1 MSRHALAVAIVG
13 AISLAAFQAMAE
25 TTVKLHAASSLKA
38 AMSEIADAYEAR
50 TEIRVERNF
59 GPSGLLRERIERGE
73 AAEVFASANMTHPTT
88 LASTGKA
95 LPVVLFARN
104 RLCALVQP
112 KIKVNSSTLLETIL
126 RDDIRVGT
134 STPKDD
140 PSGDY
145 AFELFDKAEAMSPGA
160 TARLKAKALKLTGG
174 RDSEAAPEGRNKYG
188 WIMENKRADI
198 FLTYCTNALLAKRE
212 VSTLS
217 IVQVPEPLAVGA
229 DYGLTVMNGASPDA
243 FALALHI
250 LSPKGQAILVYHG
263 FDAPGF
269 TH

>member
-1 MSRHALAVAIVG
+1 
-13 AISLAAFQAMAE
+13 
-25 TTVKLHAASSLKA
+25 
-38 AMSEIADAYEAR
+38 MSEIANAYEAR
-50 TEIRVERNF
+50 TETRVERSF
-59 GPSGLLRERIERGE
+59 GPSGLLRERIESGE
-73 AAEVFASANMTHPTT
+73 PAEVFASANMAHPTT
-88 LASTGKA
+88 LASAGMA

-112 KIKVNSSTLLETIL
+112 GIEVNTSTLLETIL

-134 STPKDD
+134 STPNAD

-145 AFELFDKAEAMSPGA
+145 AFQLFDKAEALSPGA
-160 TARLKAKALKLTGG
+160 TAKLKAKALQLTGG
-174 RDSEAAPEGRNKYG
+174 RDSEAAPEDRNKYG
-188 WIMENKRADI
+188 WIMENDRADI

-217 IVQVPEPLAVGA
+217 IVQVPEQLSVGA
-229 DYGLTVMNGASPDA
+229 DYGLTVIKGASPEA

-250 LSPKGQAILVYHG
+250 LSPSGQAVLVNHG